1 MSPPRRGAG
10 GAGAEPPRRD
20 FYSDFAA
27 KPLIFEAIL
36 PFGDP
41 PDCARV
47 AARTGSRQRSAT
59 DSSGQLQGA
68 HEMCRKC
75 FHKVEFEDS
84 AKMTDTIMTL
94 RGRD

>member
-1 MSPPRRGAG
+1 MRGRSPREEIFTAISPL
-10 GAGAEPPRRD
+10 
-20 FYSDFAA
+20 

-41 PDCARV
+41 PDCARRREDRQQAV
-47 AARTGSRQRSAT
+47 FRHRQQRT
-59 DSSGQLQGA
+59 A

-84 AKMTDTIMTL
+84 AKMTDTILAL

>member
-10 GAGAEPPRRD
+10 GAGAEPPRSD
-20 FYSDFAA
+20 FYSDSPLY
-27 KPLIFEAIL
+27 PLIFEAIL

-41 PDCARV
+41 PDCASV
-47 AARTGSRQRSAT
+47 AARTGSRQCSVT
-59 DSSGQLQGA
+59 DSSGQP
-68 HEMCRKC
+68 MRCRKS

-84 AKMTDTIMTL
+84 AKMTDTILAL

>member
-1 MSPPRRGAG
+1 MRGRSPREEIFTAISPL
-10 GAGAEPPRRD
+10 
-20 FYSDFAA
+20 

-41 PDCARV
+41 PDCASV
-47 AARTGSRQRSAT
+47 AARTGSRQFRHRQQRTA
-59 DSSGQLQGA
+59 Q
-68 HEMCRKC
+68 MCRKC

-84 AKMTDTIMTL
+84 AKMTDTILAL

>member
-1 MSPPRRGAG
+1 MSPPRGAG

-36 PFGDP
+36 PFGDR
-41 PDCARV
+41 PDCASV
-47 AARTGSRQRSAT
+47 AARTGSRQFRHRQQRTA
-59 DSSGQLQGA
+59 QL
-68 HEMCRKC
+68 CRKS

-84 AKMTDTIMTL
+84 AKMTDTILAL

>member
-41 PDCARV
+41 PDCASV
-47 AARTGSRQRSAT
+47 AARTGSRQFRHRQQRT
-59 DSSGQLQGA
+59 A
-68 HEMCRKC
+68 HEMCREC
-75 FHKVEFEDS
+75 FHNVEFEDS
-84 AKMTDTIMTL
+84 AKMTDTILAL

>member
-1 MSPPRRGAG
+1 MRGRSPREEIFTAISPL
-10 GAGAEPPRRD
+10 
-20 FYSDFAA
+20 

-36 PFGDP
+36 AFGDP
-41 PDCARV
+41 PDCASV
-47 AARTGSRQRSAT
+47 AARTGSRQFRHRQQRT
-59 DSSGQLQGA
+59 A

-84 AKMTDTIMTL
+84 AKMTDTILAL